1 MRTDVVDQFL
11 HFPDGSFA
19 HAGQPVGLDGF
30 IHNGFGNNCFF
41 HRISFFL
48 ISNLFCGIPAAFIRA
63 CRKAGHENA
72 NSLSMEANLQIY
84 AKSAEKTSSR
94 ACFSQGNRI
103 KMQQVG
109 NQCYFVSACE
119 CFLVRH
125 PLQIKQLIVAGYFG
139 AVALMFFLCRRIHAR
154 CFQEGIFLQWRS
166 GMSF

>member
-1 MRTDVVDQFL
+1 
-11 HFPDGSFA
+11 
-19 HAGQPVGLDGF
+19 
-30 IHNGFGNNCFF
+30 
-41 HRISFFL
+41 
-48 ISNLFCGIPAAFIRA
+48 
-63 CRKAGHENA
+63 
-72 NSLSMEANLQIY
+72 MEVNLQIY

-109 NQCYFVSACE
+109 NQCYFVPSYE
-119 CFLVRH
+119 YFLVRH

-166 GMSF
+166 GMSFWHMGRNASFVLAECRMGEASAFSNLAGRPGSGLPCVLVQSGRAAPPGGGAAGFCGAHARRGA